1 MFAAFYHYVVML
13 YSIKLTSC
21 YFYVN
26 LRNFGRVVAP
36 INVEIFQIMPNV
48 QLSRYQITLS
58 LDTNK
63 SQLNFIRIVLFWT
76 LVL

>member
-1 MFAAFYHYVVML
+1 M
-13 YSIKLTSC
+13 
-21 YFYVN
+21 
-26 LRNFGRVVAP
+26 AP
-36 INVEIFQIMPNV
+36 INVEIFQIMLNV
-48 QLSRYQITLS
+48 QFSRYQITLS

>member
-1 MFAAFYHYVVML
+1 ML
-13 YSIKLTSC
+13 YSIKITSC
-21 YFYVN
+21 YFYAK
-26 LRNFGRVVAP
+26 LRNFGRVVVP